1 MSKYLFVVPARE
13 YFAADAE
20 KRKRSKRIDVC
31 EVVLD
36 TDSKTAVFGWRAS
49 DAQCVPMW
57 KDDDFEGALDVVLEQ
72 FAEEVL

>member
-20 KRKRSKRIDVC
+20 RRKRSKRTDVC

-36 TDSKTAVFGWRAS
+36 TDAKTALFGWRAG
-49 DAQCVPMW
+49 DAQSVPMW
-57 KDDDFEGALDVVLEQ
+57 EDDDFEGALEIVLEH
-72 FAEEVL
+72 FAKEVL

>member
-20 KRKRSKRIDVC
+20 KLEEIEEDDVC

-36 TDSKTAVFGWRAS
+36 TDAKTAVFGWRAG
-49 DAQCVPMW
+49 DARSVPMW
-57 KDDDFEGALDVVLEQ
+57 EDDDFEGAQEVVLEH
-72 FAEEVL
+72 FAKGVF